1 MKNLSLSRREMLAS
15 SAAMSLAALAGP
27 SISLASTGTQKRV
40 PGVQLYTVRASLA
53 KDVPGTLQAIA
64 GIGYQEVEFAGYGDQ
79 SVQQIRRLLDDLDLQ
94 SPSSHMDARRLREN
108 AAELI
113 ELAAAIGH
121 DYVTIAWLNPEDRQ
135 TIDDYKGWAETF
147 NRVGEACRD
156 SGMRL
161 AYHNHDF
168 EFEPLDGQLPFDV
181 LLDETDADLVDFELD
196 FFWVRKAGQ
205 DIVPVL
211 NKAPERFT
219 MAHIK
224 DMDTEGEMA
233 DVGAGVI
240 DFANILGDE
249 AASGLRHLF
258 VEHDQPAD
266 PVKSVAISRLALS
279 SILD

>member
-266 PVKSVAISRLALS
+266 PFKSVAISRLALS